1 MLVFK
6 VKNNNVALF
15 VFKDGKTYS
24 ALSSDLEGHEG
35 LLAEGLNTFQ
45 ELEKLVTKV
54 FNNKAICYGI
64 YRGTQQLA
72 KIFECDEDLLV

>member
-15 VFKDGKTYS
+15 VFKDGETYS
-24 ALSSDLEGHEG
+24 AVSSDLEGHEG
-35 LLAEGLNTFQ
+35 LLAEGLLTLK
-45 ELEKLVTKV
+45 ELEDLIANVFGSKVT
-54 FNNKAICYGI
+54 CCGI

>member
-6 VKNNNVALF
+6 VKNRNIALF
-15 VFKDGKTYS
+15 VFKEGEAYS
-24 ALSSDLEGHEG
+24 AVSSDLEGHEG
-35 LLAEGLNTFQ
+35 LLAEGLNTLQ
-45 ELEKLVTKV
+45 ELEELVTEV